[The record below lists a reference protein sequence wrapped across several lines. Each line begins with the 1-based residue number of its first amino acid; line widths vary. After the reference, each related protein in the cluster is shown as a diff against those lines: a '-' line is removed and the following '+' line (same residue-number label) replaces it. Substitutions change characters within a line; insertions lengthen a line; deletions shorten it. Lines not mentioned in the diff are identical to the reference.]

1 MKKVTYGLIGAGLWG
16 FFISGVTPDLF
27 WGRTVGYGI
36 IGLFAVLALAKS
48 ISMGSKSDNKPESQS
63 SLEDL
68 R

>member
-1 MKKVTYGLIGAGLWG
+1 MGLFHIGDHPR
-16 FFISGVTPDLF
+16 SLF
-27 WGRTVGYGI
+27 GAVQVGYGI